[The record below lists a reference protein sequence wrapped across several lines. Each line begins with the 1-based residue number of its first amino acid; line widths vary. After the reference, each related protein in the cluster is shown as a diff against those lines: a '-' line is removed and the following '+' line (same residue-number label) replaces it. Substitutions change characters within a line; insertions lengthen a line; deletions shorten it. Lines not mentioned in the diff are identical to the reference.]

1 MKPYFGNGIND
12 QIMQAFPVL
21 HPTSTLVEPKLR
33 SRTTITRPL
42 QLLIVAC
49 MIAVCVFEWI
59 LFDILKGDKWVDGV
73 TVVLDS
79 DPYKGCIKPRP
90 NSKKVQLPLSE
101 LTQSRATNCQSYFS
115 PELDKMIPRTWIE
128 NIERPLSSEKKIP
141 SIIHQTSQSRCVHEQ
156 LFNLT
161 VLWRQ
166 MEPLSYY
173 FHDDDAIW
181 RLLGQNWPEFP
192 LLHHII
198 PCLNSMT
205 AVSDIWRYLV
215 LWEYGGIYSDM
226 DSIPANFTW
235 GSIRDDDDAYFI
247 LEYYELPS
255 QYWMAVPPRHPMMY
269 YAIHHAITNV
279 MASPE
284 MGTMDASHV
293 VGPHALCSAMKWLL
307 YEVGQDDLGPPMA
320 GGLYKIRFNRT
331 IRLVGTK
338 NTSDVLIIRQAIDY
352 ASKTEIYN
360 HVQNMTH
367 FLEVQAD
374 PSRLLNQTCITLISD
389 SLVGVP
395 KGMMSAASPMNI
407 FSIDQ
412 KQRNIV

>member
-1 MKPYFGNGIND
+1 MKPSLGNSIND
-12 QIMQAFPVL
+12 QIMQVFPVL
-21 HPTSTLVEPKLR
+21 HPTSIVAESKLR
-33 SRTTITRPL
+33 SRTTMSCSL
-42 QLLIVAC
+42 QLLIVTC
-49 MIAVCVFEWI
+49 MLAICVFVQAPFGI
-59 LFDILKGDKWVDGV
+59 MKYDNMVDG
-73 TVVLDS
+73 TAVVLKLNPLNGSTKYHPTD
-79 DPYKGCIKPRP
+79 KKP
-90 NSKKVQLPLSE
+90 QLSLSE

-115 PELDKMIPRTWIE
+115 HELDKMIPRTWIE
-128 NIERPLSSEKKIP
+128 NIERPLSSEKRIP
-141 SIIHQTSQSRCVHEQ
+141 SIIHQTSQSRCVHER

-161 VLWRQ
+161 VPWRQ

-284 MGTMDASHV
+284 MGTMDASQV
-293 VGPHALCSAMKWLL
+293 VGPHALFTAMKWLL
-307 YEVGQDDLGPPMA
+307 HEMGQEISGPPMA
-320 GGLYKIRFNRT
+320 GGLYMIRFNRT

-338 NTSDVLIIRQAIDY
+338 DTSDAVIIREGIDRG
-352 ASKTEIYN
+352 SKIEIYN
-360 HVQNMTH
+360 HVQNMTY
-367 FLEVQAD
+367 FLDVQD
-374 PSRLLNQTCITLISD
+374 KSSHHLNQTCITLISD
-389 SLVGVP
+389 SLVGIP
-395 KGMMSAASPMNI
+395 KGMIAAAGPMNFPSTI
-407 FSIDQ
+407 
-412 KQRNIV
+412 